1 MKSAALPRVR
11 PAWLVSLPLSLSL
24 ALATAG
30 AFAAPGQAGAPTAA
44 SAPPPSASSLS
55 RAELRR
61 EGLQLTLLAYDHP
74 TEAVKALRPLVQ
86 QAQAAGDAALQA
98 ELSLALAAALISGQ
112 GAAEAEGLAR
122 QLDQAFPGHAQLVR
136 AMVAERQDRPQAASE
151 LARKGLE
158 LLHPPCQWEHKDA
171 ALQDSLEAGCDAT
184 ATWLGLR
191 LLGLSQEA
199 TGAGATAITVF
210 ERHTALARLLKNPA
224 LLALSLGRLA
234 VAEHQQDRADAGR
247 QHMAQA
253 LQAAQADPSTLARIK
268 VYEGGVA
275 VARKDRSAQLRTLE
289 EALSLAHSAG
299 ARRVEAVVRANL
311 ADFYLSAH
319 QPDRALAQARLALPA
334 LEDFQ
339 DRRMERIVRH
349 NMSLALIQLRQF
361 DAARQER
368 RRLDAMRPDL
378 VGAAE
383 RSHELEELA
392 DAWTGA
398 GQWSEALKALVAE
411 REQSQQA
418 QEASRKA
425 QLDELKLRYDSDRKS
440 AELALLQR
448 DRELKARQ
456 VSNSVLAQRVG
467 MALAL
472 LTALLLPLLVLMLRK
487 VRQANRQLK
496 ANEALLRAQSERDPL
511 TNLANRRHF
520 MAVMEHH
527 AASTF
532 NGALLMVDI
541 DHFKHVNDEHG
552 HSAGDSVI
560 CEVARRITQAVREE
574 DLVVRWGGEEFLVFI
589 PGVPPAQL
597 VQMAERILFAVG
609 GERVQ
614 TPDGPLQV
622 TVSVGFAHFPLPPT
636 GLSLH
641 WEQAVNWADMV
652 LYTAKA
658 QGRNRAI
665 GIATIDAHDTEALT
679 QIQAD
684 FDAACI
690 SSRVQLLQVLGPTA
704 H

>member
-1 MKSAALPRVR
+1 MKPL
-11 PAWLVSLPLSLSL
+11 LPLLL
-24 ALATAG
+24 ALATGTASAAPAAATATAPLAAPATPAAPAG
-30 AFAAPGQAGAPTAA
+30 ATAP
-44 SAPPPSASSLS
+44 S
-55 RAELRR
+55 RADLRR
-61 EGLQLTLLAYDHP
+61 EALMLTLLAYDHP
-74 TEAVKALRPLVQ
+74 VEAVKALRPMVQ
-86 QAQAAGDAALQA
+86 LAESSGDAPLRA
-98 ELSLALAAALISGQ
+98 EMTLALAMALTSGQ
-112 GAAEAEGLAR
+112 GASEAEDLAR
-122 QLDQAFPGHAQLVR
+122 QLDKDFPGHAQLIR
-136 AMVAERQDRPQAASE
+136 AMVAERQDHPQAASE

-158 LLHPPCQWEHKDA
+158 LLHPPCQWE
-171 ALQDSLEAGCDAT
+171 QREADLKESVEGGCDAT
-184 ATWLGLR
+184 ATWAGLR
-191 LLGLSQEA
+191 LLALSQQA
-199 TGAGATAITVF
+199 TGAGASAITVL
-210 ERHTALARLLKNPA
+210 ERHVSLARTLKLPG

-234 VAEHQQDRADAGR
+234 VAEHQQDQVEAGR
-247 QHMAQA
+247 QHLAQA
-253 LQAAQADPSTLARIK
+253 LQAAQADLPTLARIK
-268 VYEGGVA
+268 VYEGGIA
-275 VARKDRSAQLRTLE
+275 VARKDRSAQLRALE
-289 EALSLAHSAG
+289 EAVSLARSAG
-299 ARRVEAVVRANL
+299 ARRVEAVVHSNL
-311 ADFYLSAH
+311 ADFYLSAK
-319 QPDRALAQARLALPA
+319 QPERALAAARRALPA
-334 LEDFQ
+334 LEDYQ
-339 DRRMERIVRH
+339 DRHMERVVRH
-349 NMSLALIQLRQF
+349 NMSLALIRLRQF
-361 DAARQER
+361 DAARQEL

-392 DAWTGA
+392 DAWA
-398 GQWSEALKALVAE
+398 ESGQWAEALKALLAE
-411 REQSQQA
+411 REQSQQM

-448 DRELKARQ
+448 DGELKARQ

-472 LTALLLPLLVLMLRK
+472 LTALLLPLLVMMLKK
-487 VRQANRQLK
+487 VRLANRQLK

-520 MAVMEHH
+520 MAVMEQH
-527 AASTF
+527 AANTF

-552 HSAGDSVI
+552 HSAGDAVI
-560 CEVARRITQAVREE
+560 CEVSRRISQAVREE

-597 VQMAERILFAVG
+597 QQMAERILFAVG
-609 GERVQ
+609 GEAVQ
-614 TPDGPLQV
+614 TPDGPLHV

-690 SSRVQLLQVLGPTA
+690 SSRVQLLQVLGPA
-704 H
+704 AP